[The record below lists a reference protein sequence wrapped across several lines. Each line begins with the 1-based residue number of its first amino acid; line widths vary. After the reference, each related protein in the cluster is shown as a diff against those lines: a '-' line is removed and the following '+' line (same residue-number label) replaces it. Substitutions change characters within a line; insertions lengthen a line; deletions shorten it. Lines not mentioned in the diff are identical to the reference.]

1 MGRLFVPLDPRRRRW
16 PAGRGPPE
24 GRALAGGAR
33 YVPPGTVLPLSLRPL
48 GGEPRA
54 TAATGLHLLQPRNW
68 LELDKTVFAAEMAK
82 KRKLLLEPENLWHD
96 SIFAAEPDTLHEQQE
111 LLEVVVANCLEHHN
125 ADYRL
130 EVAGDGKRHITVLPT
145 GDTYCVDDWLWK
157 EDAKGRPVAIHLA
170 SLLVQEE
177 FFILRRRQPRAVLS
191 LSAHLH

>member
-1 MGRLFVPLDPRRRRW
+1 MRRADLQARPTPRLGKLFLPVDPRQQHWPSDLPKAVRW
-16 PAGRGPPE
+16 
-24 GRALAGGAR
+24 LAAR

-82 KRKLLLEPENLWHD
+82 KRKLLLEPENPWHD

-130 EVAGDGKRHITVLPT
+130 EVAGDGKRRITVLPT

-177 FFILRRRQPRAVLS
+177 FFILRQR
-191 LSAHLH
+191 